1 MQVEP
6 ELYKETMFS
15 VVSKQ
20 KRQVFGIQLSGRG
33 LAQLKALGLIRQYDK
48 ANEQKKIPVVIF
60 LCLFLR
66 LIIHILIV

>member
-1 MQVEP
+1 
-6 ELYKETMFS
+6 MFS

-48 ANEQKKIPVVIF
+48 ANDQENPSSYFFFMFIFKIDNSYPD
-60 LCLFLR
+60 CLIR
-66 LIIHILIV
+66 KLIAVS